1 MHTCRITFRSLAM
14 NEESQ
19 MRAMLS
25 NVPQVGMLRWIGL
38 RATKRE
44 ALNVVEEAELIAGK
58 GIQGDLYKKS
68 GGKRQVSLIQQEHLP
83 VIAAL
88 AGRPAPP
95 ELLRRNLVI
104 EGIPLAALRRLRFS
118 IGEVILE
125 GSERCAPCS
134 RMEEALGEGGYAAML
149 DMGGILARVIQGG
162 TIRLG
167 DEVRSLG
174 FANSDLEAAT

>member
-1 MHTCRITFRSLAM
+1 LHKAEFPFRSQAM
-14 NEESQ
+14 GEESQ
-19 MRAMLS
+19 MRALLS
-25 NVPQVGMLRWIGL
+25 NVPQVGTLRWIGL
-38 RATKRE
+38 RPTKRE
-44 ALNVVEEAELIAGK
+44 ALTIVEEAELLTGK
-58 GIQGDLYKKS
+58 GLRGDRYKRS
-68 GGKRQVSLIQQEHLP
+68 GGKRQVSLIQKEHLP

-104 EGIPLAALRRLRFS
+104 EGIPLSALRRLRFS
-118 IGEVILE
+118 IGDAILE

-134 RMEEALGEGGYAAML
+134 RMEEALGDGGYAAML

-174 FANSDLEAAT
+174 FA